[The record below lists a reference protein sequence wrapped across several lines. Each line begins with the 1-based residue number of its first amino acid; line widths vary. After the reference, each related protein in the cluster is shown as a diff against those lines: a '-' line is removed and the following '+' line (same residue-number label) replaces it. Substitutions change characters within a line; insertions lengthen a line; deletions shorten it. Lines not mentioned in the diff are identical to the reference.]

1 MLLEVGREL
10 PGELLGLHAIKEVSA
25 RDSSDEKYG
34 LLTNRK
40 LGMSLAALL
49 LFRLAFLLSVS
60 VIVPV
65 IFSLRNNSL
74 SKLYQNIERS
84 HLIFLVFFLDM
95 FMTEMTP
102 VTSSSSEMMN
112 PLPTSDEKYMKV
124 FLPGSDDLPVLTE
137 LTELALLRALLPEK
151 GLSARARL
159 SRALL

>member
-1 MLLEVGREL
+1 MD
-10 PGELLGLHAIKEVSA
+10 ATKEVSA

-137 LTELALLRALLPEK
+137 LTELALLSALLPEK
-151 GLSARARL
+151 GLSASARL